1 MIIFSFIMKGKV
13 ISNVLAGIAATF
25 ILLGSIYFIVSFSIT
40 ANTFNSMSSDVGKE
54 ESMKNYLSLFIPF
67 VIVNFILCTF
77 MGAISCFIHV
87 NSVTANN
94 VTITKEL
101 VFKFV
106 ITFLPL
112 ILLTIYCLI
121 LFNLK

>member
-1 MIIFSFIMKGKV
+1 MKGKV